1 MDIRYKLYP
10 YPVLSAATDD
20 YKDGQFTFKVQQELG
35 IREVILKINL
45 ELKNESLSEL
55 IQADKAEFVVHIECP
70 YTSYREALRFQD
82 TEYVRKI
89 SEKNLNGKVSV
100 CAFLVAKVNIK
111 NYINKSWNEVYKGLA
126 FDLERGSILAI
137 GGQYDLN
144 VIKEMENLAKV
155 PSIFTTCRSAADN
168 EEEMKIDIADHK
180 IAITL
185 SSEGFQNYKLLA
197 AMPQVIPVLHSM
209 LILPALIYVF
219 ETLLREGTEDFETRR
234 WFRVLEKT
242 LAKDKISLNQDTLNS
257 IPSYELAQK
266 LLDLPIQKALSAM
279 SFEDNIEEE

>member
-20 YKDGQFTFKVQQELG
+20 YKDSQFVFKVQQQLG
-35 IREVILKINL
+35 IREVILKIHVEL
-45 ELKNESLSEL
+45 ENESLWGL
-55 IQADKAEFVVHIECP
+55 VQTDKAEFVVHIECP

-82 TEYVRKI
+82 TEYVWKI
-89 SEKNLNGKVSV
+89 PEKNLNGKVSI
-100 CAFLVAKVNIK
+100 CTFLVAKVNIK
-111 NYINKSWNEVYKGLA
+111 NYLNENWNEVYKDLA

-137 GGQYDLN
+137 GGQYDLHI
-144 VIKEMENLAKV
+144 VKEMQSLAKV
-155 PSIFTTCRSAADN
+155 PSIFTICRSAADN

-185 SSEGFQNYKLLA
+185 SSEVFQNYKLLA
-197 AMPQVIPVLHSM
+197 AMPHFLPVLHSM
-209 LILPALIYVF
+209 LILPALLYVF
-219 ETLLREGTEDFETRR
+219 ETLLREGVEDFETRR

-242 LAKDKISLNQDTLNS
+242 LQKDGISLNQDTLNN

-279 SFEDNIEEE
+279 ASEDDVEEE

>member
-10 YPVLSAATDD
+10 YPILSDAADD
-20 YKDGQFTFKVQQELG
+20 YRNSQLIFEVQQKLG
-35 IREVILKINL
+35 IREIILKIYV
-45 ELKNESLSEL
+45 ELKNEGLL
-55 IQADKAEFVVHIECP
+55 DLVRMDRAEFVVHIECP
-70 YTSYREALRFQD
+70 YTSYREALKFQD

-89 SEKNLNGKVSV
+89 PEKNLNGKVSV

-111 NYINKSWNEVYKGLA
+111 NYINKDWNEAYKGLA

-137 GGQYDLN
+137 GGQYDLH
-144 VIKEMENLAKV
+144 VLKEMDNLAKV
-155 PSIFTTCRSAADN
+155 PSIFTICRSAADN

-185 SSEGFQNYKLLA
+185 SSEGFQNYKLLT
-197 AMPQVIPVLHSM
+197 AMPGLLPVLHSM

-219 ETLLREGTEDFETRR
+219 ETLFREGIEDFETRR
-234 WFRVLEKT
+234 WFRVIEKT
-242 LAKDKISLNQDTLNS
+242 LKKDKIVLNEDTLNN

-266 LLDLPIQKALSAM
+266 LLDLPIQKALSVMA
-279 SFEDNIEEE
+279 SEDDIEEE

>member
-20 YKDGQFTFKVQQELG
+20 YRDGQFIFKVQKELG
-35 IREVILKINL
+35 IREIILKISL
-45 ELKNESLSEL
+45 ELENESLSEL
-55 IQADKAEFVVHIECP
+55 IQAGKAEYVIHIECP

-89 SEKNLNGKVSV
+89 PEKNLNGKVSV

-111 NYINKSWNEVYKGLA
+111 NYINKGWNEVYKGLA

-137 GGQYDLN
+137 GGQYDLY
-144 VIKEMENLAKV
+144 VVKEMENLAKV
-155 PSIFTTCRSAADN
+155 PSIFTICRSAADN

-197 AMPQVIPVLHSM
+197 AMPHYIPVLHSL

-219 ETLLREGTEDFETRR
+219 ETLLREGIEDFETRR

-242 LAKDKISLNQDTLNS
+242 LKKDKIILNQDTLNN

-266 LLDLPIQKALSAM
+266 LLDLPIQKALSEMA
-279 SFEDNIEEE
+279 SEEEIEEE

>member
-20 YKDGQFTFKVQQELG
+20 YKDSQFVFKVQRQLG
-35 IREVILKINL
+35 IREVILKIHVEL
-45 ELKNESLSEL
+45 ENESLWEL
-55 IQADKAEFVVHIECP
+55 VQTGKAEFVVHIECP

-89 SEKNLNGKVSV
+89 PEKNLNGKVSI

-111 NYINKSWNEVYKGLA
+111 NYINENWNEVYKGLA

-137 GGQYDLN
+137 GGQYDLH
-144 VIKEMENLAKV
+144 VVKEMENLAKV
-155 PSIFTTCRSAADN
+155 PSIFTICRSAADN
-168 EEEMKIDIADHK
+168 DEEMKIDIADHK

-197 AMPQVIPVLHSM
+197 AMPHFSPVLHSM
-209 LILPALIYVF
+209 IILPALLYVF
-219 ETLLREGTEDFETRR
+219 ETLLREGIEDFETRR

-242 LAKDKISLNQDTLNS
+242 LQKDEIRLNQDTLNN
-257 IPSYELAQK
+257 ILSYELAQK

-279 SFEDNIEEE
+279 ASEDDIEEE